1 MVVVLGKFESE
12 YIHLLVNTIL
22 KLNIL
27 EKAVEMVGNIILG
40 PEWSVDIILHCK
52 WFNNHTMRF
61 SREIY
66 FHFNHWGTKT
76 NTEKP
81 IISQV

>member
-1 MVVVLGKFESE
+1 MGAKKYHSFSFLENILLIILPKWSDKLNKALVVVLGKFESE

-52 WFNNHTMRF
+52 
-61 SREIY
+61 
-66 FHFNHWGTKT
+66 
-76 NTEKP
+76 
-81 IISQV
+81 